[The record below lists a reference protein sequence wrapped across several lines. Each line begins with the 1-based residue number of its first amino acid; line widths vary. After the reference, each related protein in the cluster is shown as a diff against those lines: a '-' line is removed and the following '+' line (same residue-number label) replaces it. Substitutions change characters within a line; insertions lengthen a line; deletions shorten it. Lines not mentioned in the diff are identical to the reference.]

1 MTLLIT
7 LVAAVVC
14 TVIWYKNAPEDKL
27 KVSTLCFIYWGA
39 SLMWLVDA
47 ISEYMELKAEF
58 FSPSAYDMLNDTFLG
73 ISAVALGL
81 VIWIAKLLINDPKH
95 IFNKNSSDFY
105 KQSAEKRSINN
116 E

>member
-7 LVAAVVC
+7 IIAAVIC
-14 TVIWYKNAPEDKL
+14 TVIWYRTAPKDTM

-47 ISEYMELKAEF
+47 IFEYAEQRADYF
-58 FSPSAYDMLNDTFLG
+58 TPSVQDMINDSFLG
-73 ISAVALGL
+73 ISAVTLGL
-81 VIWIAKLLINDPKH
+81 VIWLVKLLFTDPKH
-95 IFNKNSSDFY
+95 IF
-105 KQSAEKRSINN
+105 KRSTNH